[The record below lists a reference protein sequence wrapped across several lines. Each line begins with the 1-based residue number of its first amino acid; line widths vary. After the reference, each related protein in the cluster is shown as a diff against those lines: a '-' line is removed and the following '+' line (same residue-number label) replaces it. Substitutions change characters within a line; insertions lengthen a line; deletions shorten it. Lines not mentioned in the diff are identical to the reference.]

1 MSEFIEVLSK
11 EAKAELDAFIKQLN
25 EGVKSVN
32 QINASFKK
40 TKVPSSTN
48 KEIKKTVESTK
59 KLSQAQ
65 KKAVALTE
73 KALKSKEKERL
84 AEIQLQKARETA
96 FKKYDATLTKSQKAR
111 EKQVNAESRV
121 RERLSS
127 QLKKETR
134 EREKQVNKES
144 RLRDRLEA
152 QRQKEIVQRQKA
164 AEVSKKLG
172 REYNILTGKMDKV
185 GKVVQDLNAKKLQ
198 GKKLSDA
205 EQIELKQSTAE
216 FKKYQKA
223 VLGADASI
231 GRHNRNVGNYPKV
244 ARGAIGAARNLA
256 SAMGLLGG
264 AFLIVQV
271 ARDAF
276 NSIRQFDKQLIAVRK
291 TTNLSKKEIDLFG
304 KQVVILGLQLK
315 GISIQ
320 GLLNSAEIA
329 GQLGIRG
336 SKNILNFSKT
346 IEQLKL
352 TSNIAG
358 QEGAMAFAKFIEI
371 SKDTV
376 ENADRLGS
384 VITELGNNF
393 NTTES
398 EILAN
403 SLEIQRA
410 ASIYKVTAE
419 ASLAL
424 GATTSALG
432 IRAESAR
439 SAFLST
445 FMVLNDGVATG
456 KNLDLIL
463 RLTGQS
469 AAAFKKE
476 FNTDAT
482 ATFQK
487 FIKGL
492 SDAKDNG
499 ENLTLILKE
508 LSLDSKIVLPVVG
521 TLADKY
527 DILKETLASA
537 NKEYVDNNALSK
549 EAATSAD
556 SLDSIIGDLGDSWDG
571 LILSIDSGNGVIS
584 KFIKNSLKGLT
595 IWVDKLGEL
604 ALTQDELA
612 KKDYNRILQEQ
623 ANEYDRLGDG
633 AEKAAK
639 QNKALFESLVPSI
652 LDDIAERTEII
663 NDKWGS
669 SGREIIRAKEEL
681 VDLNKRYR
689 EYKAGI
695 EAATIFLDK
704 NTEAVNNNTEGTK
717 EYYEFIIAN
726 AIKEQKSL
734 QKSSQAWRDYEEDI
748 KNAQAAIDSLSGGG
762 LDELTVISQKYFEDI
777 IAGLKKQQREGDS
790 SVWMKHQKQIEDA
803 EAAYLKWMRSV
814 KGFEDQTTVNA
825 LTTSSETVTSN
836 PEIIG
841 AEIETTSKNIKTA
854 SEKMVAD
861 MQGAFNEIGRMYQLD
876 MSRWTALFD
885 DKENTVK
892 DYAIAFADLL
902 GAISFQ
908 ITASEIANIDNKIA
922 ANRNYYEDQI
932 ALAEGNE
939 QQQQLL
945 REQQERREKE
955 LLTRR
960 AKAEQKQALFE
971 AVVGTA
977 SAVIKALPNIPL
989 SILVGALGAAKIA
1002 MIANQP
1008 LPEYKK
1014 GRKGGKEEYAIL
1026 GDGYKNEPIIG
1037 KDGSLKGVSPNKP
1050 ALMHLDKGDSVLP
1063 NLDMLTNDSVNRAA
1077 IMASLQTQ
1085 NYKAED
1091 TAKVFE
1097 QILKDQQKETMRA
1110 LKKAKFVNNNFNKV
1124 DISSQL
1130 RKMRYR

>member
-32 QINASFKK
+32 QINAAFKK

-48 KEIKKTVESTK
+48 KEINKTVESTK

-144 RLRDRLEA
+144 RLRDRLKA
-152 QRQKEIVQRQKA
+152 QRQKEIVQTQKA
-164 AEVSKKLG
+164 AEISKKLG

-198 GKKLSDA
+198 GKKLSDS
-205 EQIELKQSTAE
+205 EQVELKQSTAQ
-216 FKKYQKA
+216 FKRYQKA

-231 GRHNRNVGNYPKV
+231 GRFNRNVGNYSS
-244 ARGAIGAARNLA
+244 AMRGAVGAARSLA
-256 SAMGLLGG
+256 GAMGLMGG

-271 ARDAF
+271 IRDAF
-276 NSIRQFDKQLIAVRK
+276 NTLRTFDKQLIAVRK
-291 TTNLSKKEIDLFG
+291 TTNLSKKDIDLFG

-410 ASIYKVTAE
+410 ASIYKVTAQ

-549 EAATSAD
+549 EAAASAE

-571 LILSIDSGNGVIS
+571 LILSIDSGNGVIA

-612 KKDYNRILQEQ
+612 NKDYNRVLQEQ
-623 ANEYDRLGDG
+623 ADEYDRLGDG
-633 AEKAAK
+633 AEKAAI

-652 LDDIAERTEII
+652 LEDIAERTEII

-669 SGREIIRAKEEL
+669 SGRAIIRAKKEL
-681 VDLNKRYR
+681 VDLNKRYG
-689 EYKAGI
+689 EYKAAI
-695 EAATIFLDK
+695 EAANTFLEK
-704 NTEAVNNNTEGTK
+704 NTELTEKSTEENNNAEK
-717 EYYEFIIAN
+717 QLKA
-726 AIKEQKSL
+726 L
-734 QKSSQAWRDYEEDI
+734 V
-748 KNAQAAIDSLSGGG
+748 
-762 LDELTVISQKYFEDI
+762 VISEKYFKDI
-777 IAGLKKQQREGDS
+777 ISGLKDQQQLADV
-790 SVWMKHQKQIEDA
+790 SVWGKIQKQIEDA
-803 EAAYLKWMRSV
+803 EAAYLKFMRSA

-825 LTTSSETVTSN
+825 LTTSSEIVTSN

-892 DYAIAFADLL
+892 DYAVAFADLL

-908 ITASEIANIDNKIA
+908 ITASEIASIDRQIE
-922 ANRNYYEDQI
+922 ANRNFYQDKI
-932 ALAEGNE
+932 LLAEGNE

-945 REQQERREKE
+945 REQQERKEKE

-1026 GDGYKNEPIIG
+1026 GDGYKNEPIIA

-1050 ALMHLDKGDSVLP
+1050 TLMHLDKGDSVLP